1 MSRLGEKQTSYQK
14 QQNGTGDN
22 SQNMVA
28 KQFDD
33 LAEDYDEDLQRL
45 LSPYMVGTD
54 TEKFAEYKAELVYNL
69 LHTRPIQRILDF
81 GCGTGRS
88 IQYLRK
94 CFGEN
99 LRYYGCDVSYESI
112 QKAQE
117 INQSVQ
123 YFQNDNTEKFIDY
136 WKSSAGG
143 YDLAFIAC
151 VFHHIPPDERINW
164 VRTILECLNSKG
176 CVAVFEHNLKNPL
189 TKKIVTSLDN
199 PVDDVYWMLTPGEL
213 ERLFQ
218 GSGIKNKRVWKGY
231 TLFSPLRQ
239 TWVTK
244 AEMVLKWC
252 PLGAQHC
259 LIVEKLE

>member
-99 LRYYGCDVSYESI
+99 LRYYVMAAMFHMNRSRKHRRSI
-112 QKAQE
+112 R
-117 INQSVQ
+117 
-123 YFQNDNTEKFIDY
+123 
-136 WKSSAGG
+136 
-143 YDLAFIAC
+143 AFSI
-151 VFHHIPPDERINW
+151 FKM
-164 VRTILECLNSKG
+164 TILK
-176 CVAVFEHNLKNPL
+176 NL
-189 TKKIVTSLDN
+189 
-199 PVDDVYWMLTPGEL
+199 
-213 ERLFQ
+213 
-218 GSGIKNKRVWKGY
+218 
-231 TLFSPLRQ
+231 
-239 TWVTK
+239 
-244 AEMVLKWC
+244 
-252 PLGAQHC
+252 
-259 LIVEKLE
+259 

>member
-136 WKSSAGG
+136 WKSPREGMILPSLPV
-143 YDLAFIAC
+143 YFII
-151 VFHHIPPDERINW
+151 FHLMSEL
-164 VRTILECLNSKG
+164 TG
-176 CVAVFEHNLKNPL
+176 CVRFWNV
-189 TKKIVTSLDN
+189 
-199 PVDDVYWMLTPGEL
+199 
-213 ERLFQ
+213 
-218 GSGIKNKRVWKGY
+218 
-231 TLFSPLRQ
+231 
-239 TWVTK
+239 
-244 AEMVLKWC
+244 
-252 PLGAQHC
+252 
-259 LIVEKLE
+259 